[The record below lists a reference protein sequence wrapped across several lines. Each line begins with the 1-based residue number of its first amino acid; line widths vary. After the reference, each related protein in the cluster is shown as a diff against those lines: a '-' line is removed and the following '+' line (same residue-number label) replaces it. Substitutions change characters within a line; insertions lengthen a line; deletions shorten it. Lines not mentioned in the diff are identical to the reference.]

1 MLKLSSVFLLAL
13 LMHKLPI
20 LDCALGI
27 PPVALYRSGDEN
39 QVVCDLEGKGWRF
52 SLLGKFPE
60 DLRILSGDQL
70 LVTTESVEGLWG
82 WAAAKHTPD
91 DFFDPMSIRKESDGM
106 GWVEVQDCRIELNQ
120 DARPISFAPEMGR
133 CILPFWKGFKADKA
147 LSCFYISAQLVKLAE
162 FYPADQTGIEE
173 VGFSVERA
181 SQIEIL
187 EARNGRGELLSQ
199 PVFCH
204 LNRAFWNV
212 TIPPEAQILIIER
225 AFDAFHGL
233 QRARVFFDD
242 EVAGWWHAPHQ
253 DRQNRWAQDSCHL
266 RLNNSQR
273 GRTIRIT
280 LDPPSGVPLFS
291 LGRIRVFAM
300 CQ

>member
-1 MLKLSSVFLLAL
+1 MLRLSSVFLLAL

-27 PPVALYRSGDEN
+27 PPVALYRSADGG
-39 QVVCDLEGKGWRF
+39 QVVCDLEDKDWRLHF
-52 SLLGKFPE
+52 LGQHPE

-70 LVTTESVEGLWG
+70 VVTTESVEGLWG
-82 WAAAKHTPD
+82 WAATKHTPD
-91 DFFDPMSIRKESDGM
+91 EFSEAKSMQKESDGM
-106 GWVEVQDCRIELNQ
+106 GWVEVQNCRIELNQ
-120 DARPISFAPEMGR
+120 DARPICFPPELGR
-133 CILPFWKGFKADKA
+133 CILPFWNGFKADKP
-147 LSCFYISAQLVKLAE
+147 LSCSHVSAHLVKLAD
-162 FYPADQTGIEE
+162 FYPADQTGTEE

-181 SQIEIL
+181 SQVEVL
-187 EARNGRGELLSQ
+187 EARNGRGELLAQ

-212 TIPPEAQILIIER
+212 TIPPDAQILIIER
-225 AFDAFHGL
+225 EFDAFHGL
-233 QRARVFFDD
+233 QRARVFLDD
-242 EVAGWWHAPHQ
+242 EMAGWWHAPFQ
-253 DRQNRWAQDSCHL
+253 DRRNRWAQDSCHI
-266 RLNNSQR
+266 RLNNSQQ

-280 LDPPSGVPLFS
+280 IDPPSGVPLFS